1 MNLPI
6 APPAFDATTGPK
18 QRHRADPGADIGA
31 ACGLVVLELLALGLT
46 FGLWF
51 LSGINLDEGKTAHV
65 DSLWGYLAVAGGV
78 GAVTVVAAAVAARL
92 GAVVTV
98 ISQVVMAVLVCACVF
113 GGAAMQSRDDA
124 RCGDVAGV
132 VGAVGCEG

>member
-18 QRHRADPGADIGA
+18 RRHRADLGADIA
-31 ACGLVVLELLALGLT
+31 AGCGLMLLELFFLGMT

-51 LSGINLDEGKTAHV
+51 LSGLDLDAGEPVHV

-78 GAVTVVAAAVAARL
+78 GVVAVVAAAVAARA

-98 ISQVVMAVLVCACVF
+98 ISQVVMAVLVCVCVV
-113 GGAAMQSRDDA
+113 GGAAMQSHEDVKCRDVPSA
-124 RCGDVAGV
+124 S
-132 VGAVGCEG
+132 GCDD